1 MKLETNQA
9 FVLLGSNI
17 SPIENLQNALARLK
31 KMCLLVRISTAW
43 ENYAFGSPGPNFV
56 NLVALIETQYSITE
70 LKEQILIPIE
80 KKLGRVRSN
89 DKNAPRIID
98 LDIIVYDHQ
107 VIDTNLWTRLYIA
120 LPLSELLPDLVHPL
134 NGKTL
139 RQVADDLRNE
149 NWAEIRPEIK
159 V

>member
-1 MKLETNQA
+1 M
-9 FVLLGSNI
+9 
-17 SPIENLQNALARLK
+17 
-31 KMCLLVRISTAW
+31 
-43 ENYAFGSPGPNFV
+43 
-56 NLVALIETQYSITE
+56 ALIETQYSITE